1 MDRIAVFVDAGFLLA
16 SAGRAC
22 LATSRRRNFEV
33 DFPSLVRQLA
43 GICSEDSALPTLRIY
58 WYDAA
63 PTGLPLPEHDA
74 IAALADVKVRL
85 GRLTH
90 HGQKGVDSLIIR
102 DLITLARERAIA
114 TAYVLGGD
122 ADLREGIAAA
132 QEMGL
137 RVVVLGV
144 EGGTRAEALVH
155 EADAHLMLAAS
166 FLAPFFHLRSE
177 PRSSSGSLHESSE

>member
-1 MDRIAVFVDAGFLLA
+1 M
-16 SAGRAC
+16 
-22 LATSRRRNFEV
+22 N
-33 DFPSLVRQLA
+33 SLGPA
-43 GICSEDSALPTLRIY
+43 PKISGLPPLRLY

-63 PTGLPLPEHDA
+63 PTALPLPEHEA
-74 IAALADVKVRL
+74 IAELDNVKLRL

-132 QEMGL
+132 QELGV

-144 EGGTRAEALVH
+144 EGSSRAESLVH
-155 EADAHLMLAAS
+155 EADAHIELTAS
-166 FLAPFFHLRSE
+166 YLAPFFRSRPRPDPSDLRA
-177 PRSSSGSLHESSE
+177 GA